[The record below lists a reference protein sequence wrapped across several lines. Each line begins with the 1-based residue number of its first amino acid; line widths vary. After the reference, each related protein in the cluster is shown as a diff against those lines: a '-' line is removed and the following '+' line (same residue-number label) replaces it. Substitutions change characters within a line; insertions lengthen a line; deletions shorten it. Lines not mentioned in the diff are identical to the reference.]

1 MAPSKSEEEEEEYVG
16 DGGEEASTP
25 FHLPYA
31 SPSEKAMNILKMKFI
46 DPVAE
51 SGDGAPDDV
60 TMSEFEQDE
69 GHLDCARD
77 SIASPKADLWEEF
90 ACMSFLKFDIAG
102 GDAFILTR
110 MLLQEICLGIL
121 ANLACHGVPRNVMLS
136 KKGLTDAVIEQ
147 LFTIDSPCLYEAF
160 RLLTS
165 ALQSSDA
172 ISWAKMLEPVN
183 VLEQILSVTGNTLN
197 QKLLEKNIL
206 RSHFGPTY
214 AFVAS
219 SPVDANAF
227 VSKASAMMHD
237 AYAYYSATTTV
248 ATNAGGSMPL
258 SAGVGAACSDDGSP
272 TTSIELLLS
281 MVDSQ
286 PVADLLLPS
295 LMHLGLP
302 SLLVDLLES
311 EIRQMASGN
320 ACDRDNILDTI
331 LQVCEVLS
339 LMDVYSAVL
348 FSNKKI
354 FQYACAVVKHCDK
367 DEIGSS
373 CVTATVLLANLISDE
388 PNLAE
393 EISKDFT
400 FLHGLL
406 DILPLVSDD
415 YEASSAFW
423 SLFARL
429 LIRASELMNPPSLRQ
444 YASLLAERSVLIAE
458 AVENHLED
466 SETRKK
472 NSTAKTAIVSFY
484 VAHIFLFSPHVHIS
498 KGYAEIE
505 SNGSDRNLLNPN

>member
-31 SPSEKAMNILKMKFI
+31 SPSEIVDSTSTI
-46 DPVAE
+46 DPSYIIHLIRQLLPCSSQCDENSKRSSTVENSVEE
-51 SGDGAPDDV
+51 SHSHPTCNTTSVSGLSDSDYTSESFNHKNELSFQPASNEHIENEIYRPGRGDGAPDDV

-77 SIASPKADLWEEF
+77 SIAWPKGDLWEES
-90 ACMSFLKFDIAG
+90 ACMLWDLSTDKSHAELMVQNFLLDV
-102 GDAFILTR
+102 ILGNLSVSTSVR
-110 MLLQEICLGIL
+110 KTEICLGIL

-136 KKGLTDAVIEQ
+136 KKGLTDAVTEQ

-160 RLLTS
+160 RLFTS

-197 QKLLEKNIL
+197 QKLLEK
-206 RSHFGPTY
+206 
-214 AFVAS
+214 
-219 SPVDANAF
+219 
-227 VSKASAMMHD
+227 
-237 AYAYYSATTTV
+237 
-248 ATNAGGSMPL
+248 
-258 SAGVGAACSDDGSP
+258 
-272 TTSIELLLS
+272 SIELLLS

-320 ACDRDNILDTI
+320 ACDRDNILDMI

-354 FQYACAVVKHCDK
+354 FLYACAVVKHCDK

-393 EISKDFT
+393 EISKDFA

-429 LIRASELMNPPSLRQ
+429 LIRVSELMNPPSLRQ

-466 SETRKK
+466 AETRKK
-472 NSTAKTAIVSFY
+472 NSTAKTAISYLSFR
-484 VAHIFLFSPHVHIS
+484 
-498 KGYAEIE
+498 
-505 SNGSDRNLLNPN
+505 GSSWY